1 MNILQDRK
9 TRIFSSSIL
18 RSIGYSLLLI
28 AVVNI
33 SFLLI
38 PLQLMNPLWEF
49 QTVGAVVERTPFILL
64 GIVLVCYEQRSDRA
78 SIELP
83 ILKGLSLFSLISTIV
98 LLLVIPLNINN
109 SFSIYYQNSVI
120 NNAQSIAQKDAI
132 EKFEKQLL
140 LADSKEEITAIIQQ
154 QTQQINIPASINI
167 QTLKD
172 NILIILQ
179 NYRDDINNQIQ
190 TFRNQKRLLLI
201 QKYLQWNLGALIAAI
216 LFFLIWKSTYW
227 ARTKTIPDRD

>member
-179 NYRDDINNQIQ
+179 NYRDNINNQIQ
-190 TFRNQKRLLLI
+190 TFRKQKRLLLI
-201 QKYLQWNLGALIAAI
+201 QKCLQWNLGALIAAI